1 MPTSY
6 TTIERHF
13 GTTEEFQSIVEAYKA
28 KNMSIMVDFPITNV
42 SPNHE
47 WAKDASKAGWVASTN
62 NGQVQWDLSNKDVQE
77 ALIQAVTDFVSTYD
91 IGGIRLTNIAGAD
104 TAFINAMIAALK
116 ETKTS
121 LYVIA
126 NEESDADFDA
136 TFSPVTADIYRNI
149 FKTLIWI
156 PLN

>member
-13 GTTEEFQSIVEAYKA
+13 GTTEEFQSTVEAYKA
-28 KNMSIMVDFPITNV
+28 KNMSIMVDFPLTNV

-47 WAKDASKAGWVASTN
+47 WAKDASKADWIASTN

-77 ALIQAVTDFVSTYD
+77 ALIQAVTEFVSTYD

-104 TAFINAMIAALK
+104 TAFINAVIVALK

-126 NEESDADFDA
+126 NEK
-136 TFSPVTADIYRNI
+136 RC
-149 FKTLIWI
+149 
-156 PLN
+156 